1 MRATDKELQ
10 AMSNLTANPDFQ
22 VFVGFLDSWLT
33 DETKEC
39 INVKE
44 PAVNQGRAQVL
55 TQIKETVEKSR
66 ESVTKRISRRAVSS
80 VPSAIAF

>member
-1 MRATDKELQ
+1 MRASDNELQ
-10 AMSNLTANPDFQ
+10 AMSNLITDQNFQ
-22 VFVGFLDSWLT
+22 VFMGFLDSWLI

-55 TQIKETVEKSR
+55 TEIKETVEKAR
-66 ESVTKRISRRAVSS
+66 ENVTKRISRRAVLS
-80 VPSAIAF
+80 VPRANAF